1 MWMSLHNE
9 APLWRGRLEPHVMG
23 IAQSTSAQ
31 AFNLFGILAG
41 SLLAESY
48 GVFSYYPWA
57 LLIFPGLLSNRGAI
71 GGLFSGRLST
81 GLHLGTILPRVRGNS
96 EDAVQ
101 LISSIITLTAFSA
114 FLLFLGGSFFSLII
128 KGIGFS
134 EVYMIFT
141 VIFTTLALSIMVITP
156 VTFMVSIIAYER
168 GLDPDMVV
176 YPITSTTADVS
187 ISFVYVSI
195 LRLLSVENKLIGL
208 GFLIVILL
216 FIAGALWLHVKNKNK
231 REYANTLREFIGTL
245 IVVTVIVTLTG
256 FILGRI
262 SDQIGDTPRVYS
274 IYPAMIDTVGDVGSI
289 IGSTATT
296 KLSLGYFPAKLSSIR
311 SHIEEISY
319 AWSGSLIL
327 FSVYA
332 LLSCIMYGFDNFGR
346 LLAVVWWT
354 NLLVVPL
361 IALFSFGVG
370 IITFKRGLDP
380 DNFVIPFETSL
391 ADGLT
396 TAVLFLMILVW
407 FR

>member
-1 MWMSLHNE
+1 MWMSLHNK

-23 IAQSTSAQ
+23 IAQSTSVQ

-48 GVFSYYPWA
+48 NVFSYYPWA

-128 KGIGFS
+128 KGIGFG

-176 YPITSTTADVS
+176 YPITSTVADVS

-195 LRLLSVENKLIGL
+195 LRLISIENKLVGL
-208 GFLIVILL
+208 GLLIVILL
-216 FIAGALWLHVKNKNK
+216 FIAGALWLHVENKNK

-262 SDQIGDTPRVYS
+262 SNRIGDTPRVYS

-289 IGSTATT
+289 IGSTSTT

-311 SHIEEISY
+311 DHIEEISY

-327 FSVYA
+327 FTVYA

-370 IITFKRGLDP
+370 IITYNRGLDP